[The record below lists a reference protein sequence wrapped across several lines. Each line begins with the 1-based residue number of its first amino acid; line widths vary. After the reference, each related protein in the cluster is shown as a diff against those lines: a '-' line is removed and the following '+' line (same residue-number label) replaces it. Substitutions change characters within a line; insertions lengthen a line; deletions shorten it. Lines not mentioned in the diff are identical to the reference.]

1 MNTRLTPTGLAMLNR
16 RAFLH
21 NMCTGI
27 GGFALLQLLARD
39 NLLAAEGDT
48 PFRPQIDPAHP
59 CAPRSAPFPAKADRL
74 LIIYCAGGVSHVDS
88 WDYKP
93 ELYKQHG
100 KMAPGTPKVTFMGP
114 AGNLAKPLW
123 DFKPRGKSGKMISD
137 LFPQL
142 AAQADDLCFIHSL
155 TGKNSAHTQAE
166 NFLSTGFAFEG
177 FPSLG
182 AWTTYAL
189 GSPNDNLPAFVSIAD
204 PRGQTE
210 AGTNN
215 WGAGFL
221 PAAFQGTSF
230 NTSQPPRNLRPPG
243 SIPTDRDA
251 ATRDLLA
258 RLNDDHLSRFPGDAN
273 LAARIASY
281 ELAGRMQVSIPPL
294 LDLAP
299 EPAHVMS
306 AYAADSANTTK
317 AAYGRNCILARR
329 LLEQGVRVVQLFN
342 GGSNDGGMTN
352 WDSHTLLEKKHGMH
366 AEIFDQPTAALLAD
380 LRQRG
385 LLERTL
391 VAWCTEFG
399 RMPFMQANG
408 SGRDH
413 NIDGFTCWLAG
424 AGVKAPFSFGATDEL
439 GWKAVQDKCTLYD
452 FNATILHL
460 LGLDHE
466 KLTFQHNGANRRL
479 TDVHGHVLKQVLV

>member
-1 MNTRLTPTGLAMLNR
+1 M
-16 RAFLH
+16 
-21 NMCTGI
+21 
-27 GGFALLQLLARD
+27 
-39 NLLAAEGDT
+39 
-48 PFRPQIDPAHP
+48 
-59 CAPRSAPFPAKADRL
+59 
-74 LIIYCAGGVSHVDS
+74 
-88 WDYKP
+88 
-93 ELYKQHG
+93 HG

-114 AGNLAKPLW
+114 AGNLARPVW
-123 DFKPRGKSGKMISD
+123 EFKPRGQSGKMISN
-137 LFPQL
+137 LFPHL
-142 AAQADDLCFIHSL
+142 ARHADDLCFIHSL
-155 TGKNSAHTQAE
+155 TAKNSAHTQAE

-182 AWTTYAL
+182 AWVTYAL
-189 GSPNDNLPAFVSIAD
+189 GSPSDDLPAFVSIAD

-210 AGTNN
+210 AGGNN

-230 NTSQPPRNLRPPG
+230 NTSRPPRNLRAPDG
-243 SIPTDRDA
+243 ISAADDA
-251 ATRDLLA
+251 AARALLA
-258 RLNDDHLSRFPGDAN
+258 RLNEDHLTRFPGDAN

-281 ELAGRMQVSIPPL
+281 ELAGRMQLSIPTVM
-294 LDLAP
+294 DLAG
-299 EPAHVMS
+299 EPAHVHA
-306 AYAADSANTTK
+306 AYGTDSSNAMK
-317 AAYGRNCILARR
+317 AAYASNCLLARR

-352 WDSHTLLEKKHGMH
+352 WDSHNTLEKKHGMH

-380 LRQRG
+380 LKQRG

-408 SGRDH
+408 TGRDH
-413 NIDGFTCWLAG
+413 NIEGFTCWLAG
-424 AGVKAPFSFGATDEL
+424 AGVKAPFTFGATDEL

-452 FNATILHL
+452 YNATILHL

-466 KLTFQHNGANRRL
+466 RLTFQHNGANRRL
-479 TDVHGHVLKQVLV
+479 TDVHGHVLKPVLA